1 MENTNSHPLLGK
13 QYAIERSLQD
23 CFYFEVISANNTLDS
38 LSNESVFDSFTPIFY
53 NTSKRDTANL
63 IQCLE
68 GNDDTV
74 LFDSKMF
81 SDWIKSE
88 DPVSKT
94 IIPVS
99 KNVSLTF
106 QLYEIPFFS
115 KAMHKRM
122 EEEREFYS
130 GFEIGNLLKN
140 FWSKEKAISFAQ
152 YIKENKVLLDDRLM
166 GDWLLENK
174 DRFS

>member
-1 MENTNSHPLLGK
+1 MKEREEVIFIGNE
-13 QYAIERSLQD
+13 YVIEHSNQD
-23 CFYFEVISANNTLDS
+23 CFYFKVISANNTLDS
-38 LSNESVFDSFTPIFY
+38 LSNKSVFDSFTPIFY

-68 GNDDTV
+68 GSDNTV
-74 LFDSKMF
+74 LFDSKMS

-88 DPVSKT
+88 EPISKT
-94 IIPVS
+94 VIPIGEDA
-99 KNVSLTF
+99 SLFF

-115 KAMHKRM
+115 KVMHKRM
-122 EEEREFYS
+122 EEEREFNS

-152 YIKENKVLLDDRLM
+152 YIKENKTLLDGRLM